1 MVELWCVMAM
11 PMDYDGLRTDDASLR
26 TDNVNDYK
34 ITCMDFIK
42 DISKDY
48 HAWVD
53 YYQLPDDEDKRRRA
67 GIESTIKRTNEW
79 IAKVSQT
86 IQAVDVVMNDGIQ
99 KMAES
104 TAGKPFQIG
113 VFVNGTSSYTKAK
126 SGIIDVNVKAAGRN
140 GRKTKLGYHFKN
152 DRFRIE
158 STCEAFLDESNL
170 PEEEFDLMDIHLKLH
185 AENAKQRDVIS
196 FTVTISEM
204 ENNVEIDRRGL
215 TTVVH
220 VV

>member
-1 MVELWCVMAM
+1 
-11 PMDYDGLRTDDASLR
+11 
-26 TDNVNDYK
+26 
-34 ITCMDFIK
+34 
-42 DISKDY
+42 
-48 HAWVD
+48 
-53 YYQLPDDEDKRRRA
+53 
-67 GIESTIKRTNEW
+67 
-79 IAKVSQT
+79 
-86 IQAVDVVMNDGIQ
+86 
-99 KMAES
+99 MAES

-113 VFVNGTSSYTKAK
+113 VFVNGTSSYTKAN
-126 SGIIDVNVKAAGRN
+126 SGIIDVNVKASGRN

-158 STCEAFLDESNL
+158 STCGAFLDEENL
-170 PEEEFDLMDIHLKLH
+170 PEKEFDLMDIHLKLH

>member
-1 MVELWCVMAM
+1 MVELWYVMAM

-113 VFVNGTSSYTKAK
+113 VFVNGTSAYTKAK
-126 SGIIDVNVKAAGRN
+126 SGIIDVNVKAAGRKD
-140 GRKTKLGYHFKN
+140 RKTKLGYHFKN

-158 STCEAFLDESNL
+158 STCEAFLDEANL

>member
-1 MVELWCVMAM
+1 MAM

-53 YYQLPDDEDKRRRA
+53 YYKLPDEEDKRRRA

-113 VFVNGTSSYTKAK
+113 VFVNGTSSYTKAN
-126 SGIIDVNVKAAGRN
+126 SGIIDVNVKASGRN

-158 STCEAFLDESNL
+158 STCGAFLDEENL
-170 PEEEFDLMDIHLKLH
+170 PEKEFDLMDIHLKLH

-196 FTVTISEM
+196 
-204 ENNVEIDRRGL
+204 
-215 TTVVH
+215 
-220 VV
+220 

>member
-1 MVELWCVMAM
+1 MAM

-53 YYQLPDDEDKRRRA
+53 YYKLPEDEGKTRRA
-67 GIESTIKRTNEW
+67 GIESTITRTNEW
-79 IAKVSQT
+79 IAKVAQT

-113 VFVNGTSSYTKAK
+113 VFVNGTSSYTKAN
-126 SGIIDVNVKAAGRN
+126 SGIIDVNVKAAGRK

-158 STCEAFLDESNL
+158 STCDAHLDESHL

-196 FTVTISEM
+196 FTVTVSEM
-204 ENNVEIDRRGL
+204 ENNVELDRRGL

-220 VV
+220 IV

>member
-1 MVELWCVMAM
+1 MAM